1 MTQRK
6 ISSPA
11 ATPPIVSSR
20 LKGRGASDYKE
31 VKQKESFNINQEF
44 FAFYMTTISFSRAGG
59 GEASNQMDG
68 QLKLSPETKGDPV
81 DCRVPPISF
90 LRLERDRGVQQNGR

>member
-31 VKQKESFNINQEF
+31 VKQKESFNIKQEF
-44 FAFYMTTISFSRAGG
+44 IAFYMRTIPFSREGG
-59 GEASNQMDG
+59 G
-68 QLKLSPETKGDPV
+68 
-81 DCRVPPISF
+81 
-90 LRLERDRGVQQNGR
+90 GRQFEWMAE

>member
-6 ISSPA
+6 IASPV

-31 VKQKESFNINQEF
+31 VKQKESFNIKQEF
-44 FAFYMTTISFSRAGG
+44 IAFYMPTVSFSRAGG
-59 GEASNQMDG
+59 GKASNQMDG
-68 QLKLSPETKGDPV
+68 QLKLSRNK
-81 DCRVPPISF
+81 RRFRRLPPAPRFVSTA
-90 LRLERDRGVQQNGR
+90 